1 MTARVLDLPAPGGVA
16 LNVEDVEDA
25 KDAKDASP
33 VADKIDV
40 VNLHRDERD
49 VRLLLHLAGTSI
61 VLVSLLLASLA
72 VNLWQYC
79 RRPDRIVIDRR
90 ADGDHVVAVNDRPVA
105 ALGGT
110 VSFGPDRPGDEDKR
124 RLANEWAMARY
135 AIDPLAREQAI
146 ERLLRMM
153 EPNAAAKFVAY
164 LKRNGELERE
174 RGERWQSSWKPQL
187 TVIDGGNPY
196 RVNVVGAQELNK
208 VVGGVPQR
216 ETRQI
221 MFSLRLSPDKDSG
234 RAQHNLFTGFL
245 VVDLLDVREVMN
257 AGDAGES
264 VLPQQPR
271 G

>member
-1 MTARVLDLPAPGGVA
+1 MTARVLELPAPGGVA
-16 LNVEDVEDA
+16 PNIEDVGDA
-25 KDAKDASP
+25 KGAVDASH

-40 VNLHRDERD
+40 VNLSRDERD

-72 VNLWQYC
+72 VNLWQYF
-79 RRPDRIVIDRR
+79 RRPDRIVVDRR
-90 ADGDHVVAVNDRPVA
+90 ADGDHVVAVNDRTVA
-105 ALGGT
+105 SLVG
-110 VSFGPDRPGDEDKR
+110 VSAGPDKPGDEDKR

-187 TVIDGGNPY
+187 TVIDSGNPY

-208 VVGGVPQR
+208 VVGGAPQR

-257 AGDAGES
+257 PGDAGES

>member
-1 MTARVLDLPAPGGVA
+1 MIANVTDLPIPHEAEETREETRDESTPAAPI
-16 LNVEDVEDA
+16 E
-25 KDAKDASP
+25 
-33 VADKIDV
+33 V

-49 VRLLLHLAGTSI
+49 IRLLLYVSGTSI
-61 VLVSLLLASLA
+61 ILVLLLLASLA
-72 VNLWQYC
+72 VNCWQYY
-79 RRPDRIVIDRR
+79 RRPDRIVVDRR
-90 ADGDHVVAVNDRPVA
+90 TDGDHVVAVNDQPVA
-105 ALGGT
+105 TVGG

-146 ERLLRMM
+146 EKLLRMM

-164 LKRNGELERE
+164 LKRKGELERE

-187 TVIDGGNPY
+187 TVIDGGNSY
-196 RVNVVGAQELNK
+196 RVNVVGVQDMNK

-216 ETRQI
+216 ETKQI
-221 MFSLRLSPDKDSG
+221 MFSLRLLPDKESG

-257 AGDAGES
+257 PGDAGES
-264 VLPQQPR
+264 VLSQQLQR
-271 G
+271 